1 MESHGL
7 VCEAPEPV
15 QHANMT
21 QAALEEFFTKA
32 IEAGFFKDISGVQF
46 PTSLMSPDS
55 CVLSFLHVHLPS
67 PPSAHHLLPFW
78 PRSRHFSIRSM
89 VIENGNE
96 IHTYS
101 CCAGHL
107 PHGNMCNND
116 ICDDL

>member
-67 PPSAHHLLPFW
+67 LCSSSSPFLAALPALFY
-78 PRSRHFSIRSM
+78 P
-89 VIENGNE
+89 VNGN
-96 IHTYS
+96 
-101 CCAGHL
+101 
-107 PHGNMCNND
+107 
-116 ICDDL
+116 